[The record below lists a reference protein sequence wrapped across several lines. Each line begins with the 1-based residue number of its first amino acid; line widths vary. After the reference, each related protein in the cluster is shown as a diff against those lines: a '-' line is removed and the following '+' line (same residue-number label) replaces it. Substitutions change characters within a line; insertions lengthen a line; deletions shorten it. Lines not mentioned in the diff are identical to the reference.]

1 MSVAEGGNL
10 LDRTLLRLRGAWRE
24 LAEAATSAVGGAVA
38 GAQLRPDLP
47 KDDLA
52 RVREQMQACLA
63 RRGGEVSARARAA
76 ALGET
81 YLELS
86 AEGRRRFLGLLAR
99 EFGVDRAAVDA
110 AVTALQ
116 QAADPEARSAAEARL
131 RQALEPARTH
141 LLTQFNA
148 LPDGTKFLV
157 ELRAEVMALARQE
170 PDLMPLEA
178 DLRRLLTSWFDVG
191 FLELRTITWNAPAAL
206 LEKLI
211 TYEAVH
217 EIRGWDDL
225 KNRLDSD
232 RRCFAF
238 FHPRMPDEPL
248 IFVEVALVTGMA
260 DSIQKLLDESAPVVE
275 PAAADTAIFYS
286 ISNAQ
291 QGLGGISFG
300 DFLIKRVVDELS
312 HEAPRLKVF
321 ATLSPIPGFRA
332 WLEERLAAEPDLLT
346 AAEAASVVEAAGA
359 GADGGPAAALR
370 ALLEMAVWHPVDP
383 ATEALRRPLIRL
395 AAIYLGREK
404 RANGMAIDPVAHFHL
419 SNGAR
424 IERLNWLGDVS
435 AKGVARSC
443 GLMVNYLYRPEE
455 IEANHEAY
463 RGDRRVAM
471 TAAIRSLLRG

>member
-1 MSVAEGGNL
+1 MNVAEGGNL

-24 LAEAATSAVGGAVA
+24 LAEAATSAVGVAGA

-52 RVREQMQACLA
+52 RVRDQMQACLA

-86 AEGRRRFLGLLAR
+86 ATGRSRFLGLLAR
-99 EFGVDRAAVDA
+99 EFGVDHAAVDA
-110 AVTALQ
+110 AVAALQ
-116 QAADPEARSAAEARL
+116 QAADPETRAAAEARL
-131 RQALEPARTH
+131 RQALEPARTQ

-157 ELRAEVMALARQE
+157 DLRAEVMELARRE
-170 PDLMPLEA
+170 PDLAPLEA
-178 DLRRLLTSWFDVG
+178 DLRRLLASWFDVG
-191 FLELRTITWNAPAAL
+191 FLELRSITWNAPAAL

-211 TYEAVH
+211 AYEAVH

-248 IFVEVALVTGMA
+248 IFVEVALVTGMS
-260 DSIQKLLDESAPVVE
+260 DSIQKLLDESAPVIE

-321 ATLSPIPGFRA
+321 ATLSPVPGFRA
-332 WLEERLAAEPDLLT
+332 WLEGQLSAGADLLT
-346 AAEAASVVEAAGA
+346 AAEGASVIEAAGA
-359 GADGGPAAALR
+359 EPDGGAAAALR
-370 ALLEMAVWHPVDP
+370 ALLEMAVWHPADP
-383 ATEALRRPLIRL
+383 ATEALRRPLTRL
-395 AAIYLGREK
+395 AANYLGREK
-404 RANGMAIDPVAHFHL
+404 RPNGMAIDPVAHFHL

-443 GLMVNYLYRPEE
+443 GLMVNYLYRPDE

-463 RGDRRVAM
+463 RGDGRVAM
-471 TAAIRSLLRG
+471 TSAIRGLIRG